1 MTPTRGSLRLLRTTT
16 FVSTVDRF
24 AMPPMLV
31 VMAGALDVPLA
42 ALVQTAG
49 YYFLTY
55 GLMQPVWGVVSDRL
69 GRVRTLRL
77 SLLFAGLASA
87 ASALSVTIVQVGI
100 TRALAGAFFAAAVPA
115 SLIYVGD
122 TVPGQRRQTEIAG
135 LMTGVALGTAVASVG
150 AGVLAQVVSWRV
162 TFAVSAAFA
171 LVLVLVLRRLPEPDL
186 DRPAEPLLAPAAR
199 VLRSGST
206 LILLLLVFVEGAVL
220 LGGLTLLP
228 AAVEHTGASTTLA
241 GAVTAIYGV
250 AVYVFARATGWAS
263 RRWPAWRLI
272 AVGAGAAAAGSALA
286 AVSQRASVAAVVAV
300 LLGLGWAAMHS
311 TLQTWATQVLPSAR
325 ATVVS
330 LFAGSLFAG
339 SAVASAL
346 VAGPAGAG
354 RFGLVFLGFAAVT
367 VPLGISA
374 AVARARW
381 REPAL
386 LRSSP

>member
-31 VMAGALDVPLA
+31 AMAAALDVPLA

-49 YYFLTY
+49 LYFLTY

-77 SLLFAGLASA
+77 SLLLAGLASA
-87 ASALSVTIVQVGI
+87 ASALSANVVQLGV
-100 TRALAGAFFAAAVPA
+100 TRAVAGAFFAAAVPA

-122 TVPGQRRQTEIAG
+122 TVPGQRRQTEVTG
-135 LMTGVALGTAVASVG
+135 LMTGVALGTALASVG
-150 AGVLAQVVSWRV
+150 AGALAQTVSWRL
-162 TFAVSAAFA
+162 TFTISAAFA
-171 LVLVLVLRRLPEPDL
+171 LVLVVLLRRLPEPAHE
-186 DRPAEPLLAPAAR
+186 RPVEPLLAPAGR
-199 VLRSGST
+199 VVRSGSA
-206 LILLLLVFVEGAVL
+206 LMLLLLVFVEGGIL

-228 AAVEHTGASTTLA
+228 AAVEYAGASTTVA
-241 GAVTAIYGV
+241 GAVTAVYGI
-250 AVYVFARATGWAS
+250 AVYVFARVTGWMS

-272 AVGAGAAAAGSALA
+272 GAGAVASVAGCAVA
-286 AVSQRASVAAVVAV
+286 AVSRQPGAAVMVAV
-300 LLGLGWAAMHS
+300 LIGLGWAAMHS
-311 TLQTWATQVLPSAR
+311 TLQTWATEVLPSAR

-346 VAGPAGAG
+346 LAGPADAG
-354 RFGLVFLGFAAVT
+354 RFGLVFGALAVAT
-367 VPLGISA
+367 VPLGLLA
-374 AVARARW
+374 TVARARW
-381 REPAL
+381 HGPAL
-386 LRSSP
+386 VGSPR